1 MMRNMERRRTAVA
14 AVFGALACTGLAA
27 CSYQPTIRHPT
38 LSGAEQEMIRD
49 CASLDTAILKADTVR
64 WVIRDDGG
72 ELLTAA
78 AREARIAANVA
89 LMVATT
95 IATWDLLL
103 VPSLGGIDDRSG
115 HAVLDAADL
124 RIVDLL
130 RIKKQQACADRP
142 TSRPG
147 ISDLQMLELLEPLVD
162 TARVPD
168 RAALDERTALLDEL
182 REPVPASAAPG
193 P

>member
-14 AVFGALACTGLAA
+14 AVFGVLACTGLAA

-72 ELLTAA
+72 ELVTAA
-78 AREARIAANVA
+78 AREARNAANVA
-89 LMVATT
+89 LMVATV
-95 IATWDLLL
+95 IATW
-103 VPSLGGIDDRSG
+103 
-115 HAVLDAADL
+115 
-124 RIVDLL
+124 DLL

-147 ISDLQMLELLEPLVD
+147 ISDLQML
-162 TARVPD
+162 
-168 RAALDERTALLDEL
+168 DEL